1 MLPLVVVALVLKSVL
16 VAVAV
21 LDTDRY
27 AALVALSAL
36 PLVSLLVSPALL
48 MRGRTRT
55 AYLVGADLVVTT
67 LLLADL
73 VNARAFG
80 RLLSVHMMAAA
91 GSFEGLGSSVLAMV
105 RWHDVLLYVDLLAA
119 VGLTV
124 LARRRAARAPAPTS
138 AAASGPGHRLGDRLR
153 GLRRRSTRLRTAT
166 LVAGV
171 AAVSFGTQV
180 VTQTSDP
187 GMRVVTLSPL
197 GTHLH
202 QVYDELVDTHRELT
216 PAERERIGV
225 WFARNAAYQGVAP
238 EHEDLVGLLAGRDVY
253 LVQVESLEQVVLG
266 AAPFGQEVTPTLNRW
281 RAESVVFDQVL
292 AQTRDGSSSDGEL
305 LMLAGVYPLES
316 GATVLRFPDNRGYTT
331 LPRLVADD
339 GYHPVALHGDAATFW
354 NRDRVFPQ
362 LGYER
367 FVGEDDFAGGT
378 PLGLG
383 LADADLFDQALRE
396 LDRVPQPR
404 FLHLITTTSHTPW
417 ELPGHLQELALPGE
431 DATSR
436 YLQTLRYTDGAL
448 GDFEQALADRGLL
461 ESSAFVVVGDHE
473 GPQKYAPADERWLT
487 GNEGR
492 VPFLVH
498 VPGMAGRIVSTP
510 GGQVDV
516 LPTVAHLMGIPAE
529 RWSGSV
535 MGRTLLGEHTGS
547 AVTPDGAVL
556 PGADGAELLEQA
568 YEVADLALSGDW
580 FLRP

>member
-1 MLPLVVVALVLKSVL
+1 MLALVVTALVAKSVL
-16 VAVAV
+16 VAGAV
-21 LDTDRY
+21 LEPDRY

-36 PLVSLLVSPALL
+36 PLVALLVSPALL

-91 GSFEGLGSSVLAMV
+91 GSFDGLGSSVLAMV

-119 VGLTV
+119 AGLAV
-124 LARRRAARAPAPTS
+124 LARRRTRPSP
-138 AAASGPGHRLGDRLR
+138 SGGGDGFVDRVR
-153 GLRRRSTRLRTAT
+153 DLRRRSTRVRTAVV
-166 LVAGV
+166 VAVV
-171 AAVSFGTQV
+171 AALSFGTQV

-187 GMRVVTLSPL
+187 GMRVVSLSPL

-202 QVYDELVDTHRELT
+202 QVYDELVDTHQELT
-216 PAERERIGV
+216 PAQRERVGD

-238 EHEDLVGLLAGRDVY
+238 EHEDLVGLLAGRDLY

-281 RAESVVFDQVL
+281 RSESVVFDQVL

-316 GATVLRFPDNRGYTT
+316 GATVLRFPDNQGYTT
-331 LPRLVADD
+331 LPRLLAEE
-339 GYHPVALHGDAATFW
+339 GYRSVALHGDAGSFW
-354 NRDRVFPQ
+354 NRDRVFPH

-367 FVGEDDFAGGT
+367 YVAEEQFAGGT

-383 LADADLFDQALRE
+383 LADADLFDQTLRE
-396 LDRVPQPR
+396 LDRVPRPR

-417 ELPGHLQELALPGE
+417 ELPARLQGLDLPGD

-436 YLQTLRYTDGAL
+436 YLQTLHYTDGAL
-448 GDFEQALADRGLL
+448 GDFERALAERGLL
-461 ESSAFVVVGDHE
+461 QRSAFVVVGDHE
-473 GPQKYAPADERWLT
+473 GPQKYAPVDERWLT
-487 GNEGR
+487 GNAGR
-492 VPFLVH
+492 VPFMVH
-498 VPGMAGRIVSTP
+498 VPGMTGRTVSTP

-516 LPTVAHLMGIPAE
+516 LPTVAQLVGVPSE
-529 RWSGSV
+529 RWAGSV
-535 MGRTLLGEHTGS
+535 MGRSLLAGHTGS
-547 AVTPDGAVL
+547 AVTPDGRVR
-556 PGADGAELLEQA
+556 PGADGAGLLEEA
-568 YEVADLALSGDW
+568 YEIADLAVSGDW

>member
-1 MLPLVVVALVLKSVL
+1 MLPLVVVALVAKSVL

-21 LDTDRY
+21 LEPDRY

-36 PLVSLLVSPALL
+36 PLVALLVSPALL
-48 MRGRTRT
+48 MRGRPRT

-91 GSFEGLGSSVLAMV
+91 GSFDGLGSSVLAMV
-105 RWHDVLLYVDLLAA
+105 RWHDVLLYVDLLVVA
-119 VGLTV
+119 GLAV
-124 LARRRAARAPAPTS
+124 LARRRRTRPTR
-138 AAASGPGHRLGDRLR
+138 SGGGHGFGDRVR
-153 GLRRRSTRLRTAT
+153 ELRRRSTRLRTAAV
-166 LVAGV
+166 VAVV
-171 AAVSFGTQV
+171 AVLSFGTQV

-187 GMRVVTLSPL
+187 GMRVVSLSPL

-202 QVYDELVDTHRELT
+202 QVYDELVDTHQELT
-216 PAERERIGV
+216 PAERGRVGD

-331 LPRLVADD
+331 LPRLLAED
-339 GYHPVALHGDAATFW
+339 GYHPVALHGDAASFW
-354 NRDRVFPQ
+354 NRDRVFPL

-367 FVGEDDFAGGT
+367 YVGEEDFAGGT

-383 LADADLFDQALRE
+383 LADTDLFDQTLRE
-396 LDRVPQPR
+396 LDRVPHPR

-417 ELPGHLQELALPGE
+417 ELPEQLRGLSLPGE

-436 YLQTLRYTDGAL
+436 YLQTLHYTDGAL
-448 GDFEQALADRGLL
+448 GEFERALAERGLL
-461 ESSAFVVVGDHE
+461 ERSAFVVVGDHE
-473 GPQKYAPADERWLT
+473 GPHKYAPADERWLT

-492 VPFLVH
+492 VPFMVH
-498 VPGMAGRIVSTP
+498 VPGMTGRTVSTP

-516 LPTVAHLMGIPAE
+516 LPTLARLLDVPAE
-529 RWSGSV
+529 RWAGSV
-535 MGRTLLGEHTGS
+535 MGRSLLAGHTGS
-547 AVTPDGAVL
+547 AVTPDGQVQ
-556 PGADGAELLEQA
+556 PGADGAALLEEA
-568 YEVADLALSGDW
+568 YEIADLAVSGDW